1 MLTNLNLIELI
12 TDSKNNYIKLAVEL
26 SQNSDKLIKLK
37 QTLKE
42 NKKNSKLF
50 NNEIYTKNLEDA
62 LEKIHLS
69 FTLGKS

>member
-1 MLTNLNLIELI
+1 
-12 TDSKNNYIKLAVEL
+12 
-26 SQNSDKLIKLK
+26 LK

-69 FTLGKS
+69 FTLGKKLENIYL